1 MLDLCLPSQCTF
13 CHRFQG
19 DSQLEQPGCYHHCV
33 DENIERRNHY
43 LDLAGI
49 ENYASQFGPGKG
61 PLGGVSTEN
70 TVLGSGLCSLRT
82 GEMWNF
88 LLDISEALLRDS
100 CIKDVSKMKVVLGQ
114 SWAKPRRMRG
124 LQIQPTQWSHLGHP
138 RSGPALA
145 TAPVP
150 LVHDSAALPAS
161 VPLDPVSPLLP
172 LCGVLSPFPVHFPLY
187 P

>member
-1 MLDLCLPSQCTF
+1 M
-13 CHRFQG
+13 
-19 DSQLEQPGCYHHCV
+19 

-88 LLDISEALLRDS
+88 YWTYQRLFSETVAL
-100 CIKDVSKMKVVLGQ
+100 KM
-114 SWAKPRRMRG
+114 
-124 LQIQPTQWSHLGHP
+124 
-138 RSGPALA
+138 
-145 TAPVP
+145 
-150 LVHDSAALPAS
+150 
-161 VPLDPVSPLLP
+161 
-172 LCGVLSPFPVHFPLY
+172 FPK
-187 P
+187 